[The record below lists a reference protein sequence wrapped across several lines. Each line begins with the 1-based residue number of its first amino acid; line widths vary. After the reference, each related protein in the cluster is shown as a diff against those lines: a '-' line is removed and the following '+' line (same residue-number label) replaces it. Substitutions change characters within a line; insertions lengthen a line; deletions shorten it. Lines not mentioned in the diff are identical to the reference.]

1 MAFVPTR
8 ANLPVKFHPPKS
20 FRFPKRKL
28 RMKAERSFRAEWCED
43 DHIHASEYT
52 IYASTT
58 TLVAIQ
64 PSVTSI

>member
-1 MAFVPTR
+1 MAFVSTR
-8 ANLPVKFHPPKS
+8 DRASLPVKFHPPKS

-43 DHIHASEYT
+43 DHIHG
-52 IYASTT
+52 STT

-64 PSVTSI
+64 PSVTSV